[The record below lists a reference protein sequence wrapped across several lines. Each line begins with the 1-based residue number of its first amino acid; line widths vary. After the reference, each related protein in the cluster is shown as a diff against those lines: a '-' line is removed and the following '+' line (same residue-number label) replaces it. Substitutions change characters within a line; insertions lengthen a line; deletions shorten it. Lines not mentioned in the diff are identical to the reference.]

1 MDHLSPIY
9 RFHDHPVMYVYTT
22 LHYYEKVL
30 AECPTLRRRL
40 ASTIIGA
47 LQDLKPLQRCG
58 GVWCVV
64 GGLGVRER
72 ACGYVVYIQLLLL
85 LSLLLA
91 FTVTDPACFEFCM
104 LFLYFWVEE
113 DGGHCCATWLQP
125 LLLAMCRFFLTEFCE
140 YLLTM
145 GDITWQ
151 PPAQY
156 YLKLLTR
163 LNEGGWGVL
172 KVGVVADWV
181 GSSSGCSCR

>member
-30 AECPTLRRRL
+30 AEWPALRKRL
-40 ASTIIGA
+40 VSTIIGA

-64 GGLGVRER
+64 EGLGVRER
-72 ACGYVVYIQLLLL
+72 ACVHAIPTTSTAVEGLCI

-91 FTVTDPACFEFCM
+91 FIVTDPTCFEFCM

-113 DGGHCCATWLQP
+113 DRDHCCATQLQP
-125 LLLAMCRFFLTEFCE
+125 VLLAMCRFFLTEFCE

-151 PPAQY
+151 PPVQY

-163 LNEGGWGVL
+163 LTEGGWGL
-172 KVGVVADWV
+172 PSGWV
-181 GSSSGCSCR
+181 C